1 MALPFILSLLGSAAA
16 GAGVLGSLSP
26 LIAGSL
32 GAGLGQAIQTGDIKE
47 GIKTGLTSGILGG
60 LGGALAQRA
69 AGAGT
74 AAATGAM
81 GAQAG
86 AGAGA
91 AADAA
96 KMMAAQA
103 ATQQAAQAPGMF
115 GGMFQNMQPGFTAGT
130 PMPGGVPLS
139 KQMITG
145 FNQGTMTGAGLG
157 TALGGAMA
165 MPPNMMPGTEKIE
178 RPQADPANRERY
190 TPPAGFRP
198 GLDPE
203 FTYFNPNPI
212 PSTYAE
218 GGAVRTTRMP
228 SGAQQYVREGTV
240 LGPRELAYS
249 SQRRMRTI
257 EDAIRRNPEMEAE
270 LHEAFMDE
278 VRRSRAARQTERQ
291 ARDED
296 RARARGYA
304 RGGMVYT
311 PTGTRA
317 PVRMAAGGL
326 ADMGGMPGMAPEAPP
341 NDKDIVRMAISA
353 VRGEMSEQ
361 QAAMVLG
368 QFLQTFGE
376 EALRRLVDDVRQGRN
391 PRGGDM
397 EGQIRG
403 PGDGMD
409 DLVPAK
415 MDDGSQD
422 VLLSDGEFIVPADV
436 VSGLGNGSS
445 DAGAA
450 ELERMMSRVREAR
463 TGSTE
468 QPAQVAVGGLL
479 PA

>member
-1 MALPFILSLLGSAAA
+1 MPMALPFLLSILGSTAA
-16 GAGVLGSLSP
+16 GAGILGSLSP

-32 GAGLGQAIQTGDIKE
+32 GAGIGQAIQTGDIEE
-47 GIKTGLTSGILGG
+47 GIKTGLTSGLIGGIGGAMLKG
-60 LGGALAQRA
+60 LG
-69 AGAGT
+69 GAGT
-74 AAATGAM
+74 AAATGAT
-81 GAQAG
+81 GAG
-86 AGAGA
+86 AGAAGA

-96 KMMAAQA
+96 KLAAAQT
-103 ATQQAAQAPGMF
+103 ATQQAAQAPGVF

-130 PMPGGVPLS
+130 ATPGAPLS
-139 KQMITG
+139 KQLITG

-165 MPPNMMPGTEKIE
+165 MPPNTMPGLESVN
-178 RPQADPANRERY
+178 RPQADPANREQY
-190 TPPAGFRP
+190 TPPPGYRP

-212 PSTYAE
+212 PSTYA
-218 GGAVRTTRMP
+218 
-228 SGAQQYVREGTV
+228 
-240 LGPRELAYS
+240 
-249 SQRRMRTI
+249 
-257 EDAIRRNPEMEAE
+257 
-270 LHEAFMDE
+270 
-278 VRRSRAARQTERQ
+278 
-291 ARDED
+291 
-296 RARARGYA
+296 

-317 PVRMAAGGL
+317 PVRMQAGGI

-353 VRGEMSEQ
+353 VRGEMPER
-361 QAAMVLG
+361 QAAAVLG

-376 EALRRLVDDVRQGRN
+376 AALRRLVDDVRQGRN

-409 DLVPAK
+409 DLVPAQ

-463 TGSTE
+463 TGTAE

>member
-96 KMMAAQA
+96 KMMAAQT

-115 GGMFQNMQPGFTAGT
+115 GGMFQNLQPGFTAGT
-130 PMPGGVPLS
+130 QMPTGVPLS

-190 TPPAGFRP
+190 TAPAGFRP

-212 PSTYAE
+212 PST
-218 GGAVRTTRMP
+218 
-228 SGAQQYVREGTV
+228 
-240 LGPRELAYS
+240 
-249 SQRRMRTI
+249 
-257 EDAIRRNPEMEAE
+257 
-270 LHEAFMDE
+270 
-278 VRRSRAARQTERQ
+278 
-291 ARDED
+291 
-296 RARARGYA
+296 YA

-353 VRGEMSEQ
+353 VRGEMPEQ

>member
-60 LGGALAQRA
+60 IGGALAQRA

-81 GAQAG
+81 GAG
-86 AGAGA
+86 AG
-91 AADAA
+91 ADAA

-115 GGMFQNMQPGFTAGT
+115 GGMFQNLQPGFAAGT

-212 PSTYAE
+212 PSTYA
-218 GGAVRTTRMP
+218 
-228 SGAQQYVREGTV
+228 
-240 LGPRELAYS
+240 
-249 SQRRMRTI
+249 
-257 EDAIRRNPEMEAE
+257 
-270 LHEAFMDE
+270 
-278 VRRSRAARQTERQ
+278 
-291 ARDED
+291 
-296 RARARGYA
+296 

-353 VRGEMSEQ
+353 VRGEMPEQ

-409 DLVPAK
+409 DLVPAQ

>member
-1 MALPFILSLLGSAAA
+1 MALPFLLSILGSTAA
-16 GAGVLGSLSP
+16 GAGILGSLSP

-32 GAGLGQAIQTGDIKE
+32 GAGIGQAIQTGDIEE
-47 GIKTGLTSGILGG
+47 GIKTGLTSGLLGG
-60 LGGALAQRA
+60 IGGALMKGIGGAGTVA
-69 AGAGT
+69 ATTGTAGAG
-74 AAATGAM
+74 A
-81 GAQAG
+81 

-96 KMMAAQA
+96 KLAAAQT

-130 PMPGGVPLS
+130 ATPGAPLG
-139 KQMITG
+139 KQLITG

-165 MPPNMMPGTEKIE
+165 MPPNTMPGLETVN
-178 RPQADPANRERY
+178 RPQADPANREQY
-190 TPPAGFRP
+190 TPPPGYRP

-218 GGAVRTTRMP
+218 GGAVRTIPMP

-240 LGPRELAYS
+240 LGPLELAS
-249 SQRRMRTI
+249 SAQRRMRTI
-257 EDAIRRNPEMEAE
+257 EDAIRRNPEMEDE

-278 VRRSRAARQTERQ
+278 VRRSRAAMQTERQ

-311 PTGTRA
+311 PTGMRA
-317 PVRMAAGGL
+317 SIRMQAGGI

-353 VRGEMSEQ
+353 VRGEMPER
-361 QAAMVLG
+361 QAAAVLG

-376 EALRRLVDDVRQGRN
+376 DALRRLVDDVRQGRN

-409 DLVPAK
+409 DLVPAR

-463 TGSTE
+463 TGTAE